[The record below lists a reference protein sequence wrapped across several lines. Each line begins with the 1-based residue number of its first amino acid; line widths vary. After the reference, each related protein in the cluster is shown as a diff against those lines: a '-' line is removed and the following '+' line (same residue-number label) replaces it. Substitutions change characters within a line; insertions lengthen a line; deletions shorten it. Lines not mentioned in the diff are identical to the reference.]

1 MLRSAA
7 TAGIGI
13 TEASANANDAVLAH
27 SNVFITRL
35 NGTNSSLA
43 VEIRA
48 RPLRVYSL
56 EGRETRISGRCGI
69 GATDSPTPDDFS
81 ANLPN
86 TYEPMLARFR
96 WPARARW
103 YRRP

>member
-13 TEASANANDAVLAH
+13 TEASAHATNAVLAH

-43 VEIRA
+43 EEIRA
-48 RPLRVYSL
+48 RPIRVH
-56 EGRETRISGRCGI
+56 
-69 GATDSPTPDDFS
+69 
-81 ANLPN
+81 
-86 TYEPMLARFR
+86 
-96 WPARARW
+96 
-103 YRRP
+103 